1 MRFMYFCFAPTYDVH
16 HLISPARRL
25 HLFSEFPSFLNFPHL
40 SRTCIPPFRAE
51 GGQHA
56 GGIRDLGDEPSPT
69 SAGNTPQTE
78 PDAGGVGVASVVEV
92 PPLSEGLFT
101 LVKGD
106 GTSHLVELCC

>member
-1 MRFMYFCFAPTYDVH
+1 MCPKVYGPSLGVFGEIFREMKFWVESRGGVF
-16 HLISPARRL
+16 ISWWR
-25 HLFSEFPSFLNFPHL
+25 PHVVL
-40 SRTCIPPFRAE
+40 VAE
-51 GGQHA
+51 GGQDA

-69 SAGNTPQTE
+69 SVSNTPQTE

>member
-1 MRFMYFCFAPTYDVH
+1 MFLEKTSTIDGQ
-16 HLISPARRL
+16 SP
-25 HLFSEFPSFLNFPHL
+25 
-40 SRTCIPPFRAE
+40 
-51 GGQHA
+51 
-56 GGIRDLGDEPSPT
+56 EPSPT
-69 SAGNTPQTE
+69 SASNTPQTE